1 MLWKPHGILDE
12 AIVKEIV
19 AFIDVVEERA
29 SKPFNRFADLS
40 ALDMVD
46 LNFKFVFQSI
56 KPRLRA
62 HHSFEIADVFMRS
75 RDSALRSCAESGINQ
90 FLMKRLLLFFI
101 MSAAFAYGLFASDSL
116 PFPVSVGGQAAK
128 DGTPFAKIE
137 NPVAADA
144 ELSVQSKDAM
154 IIVNVNAVNA
164 KNEPVPGSTPA
175 VILLQGKTKTNLDK
189 TMDGRKLAAGNY
201 VVSVVSEGKTASILV
216 TIK

>member
-1 MLWKPHGILDE
+1 
-12 AIVKEIV
+12 
-19 AFIDVVEERA
+19 
-29 SKPFNRFADLS
+29 
-40 ALDMVD
+40 
-46 LNFKFVFQSI
+46 
-56 KPRLRA
+56 
-62 HHSFEIADVFMRS
+62 
-75 RDSALRSCAESGINQ
+75 
-90 FLMKRLLLFFI
+90 MKRVLLFFI
-101 MSAAFAYGLFASDSL
+101 ISAVFPCLLLASDSL

-189 TMDGRKLAAGNY
+189 TMEGKKLAAGNY
-201 VVSVVSEGKTASILV
+201 VMSVVSEGKTASILM